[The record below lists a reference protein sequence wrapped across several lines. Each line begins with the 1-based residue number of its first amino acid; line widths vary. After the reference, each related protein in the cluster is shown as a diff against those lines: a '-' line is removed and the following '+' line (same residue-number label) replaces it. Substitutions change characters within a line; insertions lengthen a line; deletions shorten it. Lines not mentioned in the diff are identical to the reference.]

1 MRRSKLNSISNELQE
16 FRIRSDEQIGN
27 PLTSNTKRRK
37 LRNFNYL
44 IAQANNQLANKSE
57 IATDSQLTHLRIEAK
72 SLGLNSVIG
81 KTNSKFKTEN
91 AFSLTPKEMEVLYLL
106 PEGLTIRELAA
117 KLHLTEATIKSHLA
131 SIYRKLNVTS
141 GKKAVI
147 KAKEFNLLDI

>member
-44 IAQANNQLANKSE
+44 IAQANNRLANKSE
-57 IATDSQLTHLRIEAK
+57 IATDSQLTHIRIEAK
-72 SLGLNSVIG
+72 SLDLNREIG
-81 KTNSKFKTEN
+81 KTKGKFKTDK
-91 AFSLTPKEMEVLYLL
+91 AFGLTPKEMEVLNLL
-106 PEGLTIRELAA
+106 PEGFTIRELAT
-117 KLHLTEATIKSHLA
+117 KLHLTEATIKSHLY

-141 GKKAVI
+141 GKKAVL
-147 KAKEFNLLDI
+147 KAKEFNLLDL